1 MWYDLQNLNPL
12 IVIIFI
18 QPNQVFLASIEG
30 RNNPGSKR
38 KQLVAVVEMGYCIKA
53 SFGQH

>member
-53 SFGQH
+53 SFGQP